1 MDLDPY
7 SMMEI
12 AQQNLEWSS
21 KQAAQN
27 KQFQQQGLK
36 MQPLTGQLQQQAAEM
51 HQKMAVL
58 EQTKVQ
64 LNAEREEKLKQQASV
79 TAQPGQA
86 AQVMALIKINSNK
99 KFGFIFC
106 MSVVVTCGD
115 QWRPVVT
122 CGNLFLKIKF

>member
-64 LNAEREEKLKQQASV
+64 LNAEREEMLKQQASV
-79 TAQPGQA
+79 TAQPVQA
-86 AQVMALIKINSNK
+86 ADQPSADAINEAFAAESQVTGIKQLVFRLS
-99 KFGFIFC
+99 
-106 MSVVVTCGD
+106 SS
-115 QWRPVVT
+115 
-122 CGNLFLKIKF
+122 